1 MNEYTDLMD
10 AQELLQKV
18 RISHKITGSHNPAW
32 MKLFNAA
39 QYLEKQAAAILA
51 DPQA

>member
-18 RISHKITGSHNPAW
+18 RISHKISGPHNPAW
-32 MKLFNAA
+32 VKLFNAA
-39 QYLEKQAAAILA
+39 EYLQKQAAVILA